1 MKAPAPN
8 KPLRCLDPQTF
19 RVLDGLKKTPLG
31 SPANRLCIG
40 CFRIAFHD
48 GVLLIE
54 NGAITQLSSA
64 LTPEALQI
72 VIGDHKL
79 VIDMWQSTASTVI
92 LSATKEELAAA
103 RTYFQEHGFAISFS

>member
-8 KPLRCLDPQTF
+8 KPLCCLDPQTF

-54 NGAITQLSSA
+54 NGAMTQLSSA